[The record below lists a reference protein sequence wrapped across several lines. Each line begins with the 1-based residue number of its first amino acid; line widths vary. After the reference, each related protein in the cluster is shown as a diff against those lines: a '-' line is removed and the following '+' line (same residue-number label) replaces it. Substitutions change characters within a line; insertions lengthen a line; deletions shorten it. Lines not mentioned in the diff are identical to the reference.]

1 MGIFIS
7 RGKNSRFKVMF
18 LIAEDWYFLS
28 HRQPLAQACR
38 DLGWEVVI
46 ATRVHRHGETIRGM
60 GFSLIPIQMDRRSR
74 NPFKELRTIF
84 ELVRILAQERP
95 NIVHQVGLKPVIYG
109 SIAAMFCPPDVVVN
123 ALAGMG
129 YVFTGSHYP
138 HLRMVRAVIRTM
150 LYVCMRPTNRRLLA
164 QNDEDAAAFMVGGKI
179 DPDRV
184 TVIRGSGVNVD
195 HYVPVPEPEGEVVV
209 AVVSRM
215 LKDKGIR
222 EVVLAAREL
231 KRRGIKVRVFLVGRP
246 DSGNP
251 SSISEDTLRQWHRE
265 GCVEWLG
272 HQDNIAAVWSKA
284 HIAVLPSY
292 REGLPKSLLEAAA
305 CGRPLSR
312 RTFRD
317 AGMSSSTAST
327 DSLSRPNPGSN
338 WLTRSKCLRARA
350 NCGSG
355 WALLAAPGS
364 KLGSTRTSSSGK
376 RWISTAG
383 RRKERAGRVRCLPQG
398 CRRLENPL
406 SHREFPTRDERRCGQ
421 GLRARRQP
429 PRRPRPPSRPGRGR
443 RGSRPCLRPS
453 HPVPA
458 GPFRPVD
465 RETQP
470 GRT

>member
-1 MGIFIS
+1 MKIFI
-7 RGKNSRFKVMF
+7 RRRKNSGFKVMF

-60 GFSLIPIQMDRRSR
+60 GFSLVPIQMDRRSR

-95 NIVHQVGLKPVIYG
+95 NILHQVGLKPVIYG

-123 ALAGMG
+123 ALAGLG
-129 YVFTGSHYP
+129 YVFTAHHRP
-138 HLRMVRAVIRTM
+138 HLRMVRLVMRRMLELCIRH
-150 LYVCMRPTNRRLLA
+150 RNHWLLV
-164 QNDEDAAAFMVGGKI
+164 QNDDDGAAFMVGCKI
-179 DPDRV
+179 DPDHI

-195 HYVPVPEPEGEVVV
+195 RCVAVPEPEGEVVV

-231 KRRGIKVRVFLVGRP
+231 KRRGSKVRVLLVGRP
-246 DSGNP
+246 DPGNP

-272 HQDNIAAVWSKA
+272 HQDNIAAIWSKA

-305 CGRPLSR
+305 CGRPIVTTDVPGCRDVVVDGVTGFLVPAECWVELADAIEVLAGSR
-312 RTFRD
+312 ELRERMGA
-317 AGMSSSTAST
+317 AG
-327 DSLSRPNPGSN
+327 
-338 WLTRSKCLRARA
+338 RARVEA
-350 NCGSG
+350 QFNED
-355 WALLAAPGS
+355 LVVRQTLD
-364 KLGSTRTSSSGK
+364 LY
-376 RWISTAG
+376 
-383 RRKERAGRVRCLPQG
+383 RRASERAGRSY
-398 CRRLENPL
+398 PL
-406 SHREFPTRDERRCGQ
+406 FAAEP
-421 GLRARRQP
+421 
-429 PRRPRPPSRPGRGR
+429 PPS
-443 RGSRPCLRPS
+443 
-453 HPVPA
+453 
-458 GPFRPVD
+458 
-465 RETQP
+465 
-470 GRT
+470 